1 MSATRAGRGQGL
13 HAYATVGSYGCR
25 FHNIMRGLQATPAAR
40 RPDQPAALS
49 QEAPYARPSSASTS
63 YALVDRQRVETII
76 IGARSPDKAPRAG
89 GIDDAAHCFA
99 GGHGISTPRRG
110 DRRAVRPTPIRSSQ
124 REVRTRA
131 GNHFRRA
138 LCCSEPRVPI
148 RRLPHYV
155 LRPAY
160 ARLAARVFVLL
171 LPACVYSSVLP

>member
-76 IGARSPDKAPRAG
+76 IGARRIKRLAREGLMMPRTVSLVVTVSP
-89 GIDDAAHCFA
+89 
-99 GGHGISTPRRG
+99 
-110 DRRAVRPTPIRSSQ
+110 
-124 REVRTRA
+124 
-131 GNHFRRA
+131 
-138 LCCSEPRVPI
+138 
-148 RRLPHYV
+148 
-155 LRPAY
+155 RPAAVTGAPS
-160 ARLAARVFVLL
+160 ARHRYDRARGKYVHAPATTSLARSAAASHECRYDD
-171 LPACVYSSVLP
+171 CRITYSGRRMHG

>member
-40 RPDQPAALS
+40 RPDQPAPLP

-63 YALVDRQRVETII
+63 YALVDRQSRNHHYWC
-76 IGARSPDKAPRAG
+76 SPDKAPRAG